1 MHNTGIFTM
10 SSQELTRKELLDRV
24 INREISQVK
33 AAKKLNISDRWLR
46 KLLFKYKQAG
56 VAALISKKRGKKS
69 NRAYKEEFKL
79 KVINLVKQKYHD
91 FGPTFAAEKLE
102 EYDGIKIN
110 HETLRLWMI
119 EDGMHIVKSKRKAR
133 IHQSRERR
141 SCVGELIQIDGSHHD
156 WFEGRADKCC
166 LLVFV
171 DDSSSSLMYARFEQ
185 AETTNGYLKATK
197 DYIMTYGIP
206 MAFYSDKH
214 SIFRVNQSSSEAKTS
229 QFQRATKELGI
240 DLICAHSPQAKG
252 RIERANGTLQKRLI
266 KEMRLRNISG
276 IEAANKFLPE
286 FIATYNKKFAVPPK
300 KTHNSHVEVTGSQ
313 EKLDYILSVREKRI
327 LSKNLECSF
336 NNMCIQII
344 TKTRGYRLRH
354 AAVTISTT
362 PDGKIR
368 VCHKGEKLDF
378 KIRTK
383 QQKTN
388 VVDYKGLILK
398 SGLNR
403 ALSNSNP
410 WGSHN
415 PAEITVSA

>member
-10 SSQELTRKELLDRV
+10 SSQELIRKELLDRV

-46 KLLFKYKQAG
+46 SLLFKYKQAG

-171 DDSSSSLMYARFEQ
+171 DDSSSSLMYAGFER

-214 SIFRVNQSSSEAKTS
+214 SIFRVNQSSSDAKTS

-266 KEMRLRNISG
+266 KEMRLRNISD
-276 IEAANKFLPE
+276 IDAANKFLPE

-300 KTHNSHVEVTGSQ
+300 KTHNSHVEVTDSQ
-313 EKLDYILSVREKRI
+313 EKLEYILSVREKRI

-336 NNMCIQII
+336 NNMCIQIM

-362 PDGKIR
+362 PDGKII

-378 KIRTK
+378 KIKTK

-403 ALSNSNP
+403 AISNSNP